1 MKIIDFR
8 RKIFPDYAV
17 LPFILCGVGQL
28 VAYYVTRII
37 NYSFRGM
44 PETFTDI
51 ASDFDKMI
59 PVMPIWS
66 VIYFLSYVFWA
77 VSYIW
82 VGRESKEICNK
93 MLVADM
99 MGKILCA
106 AVFIIFPTTLARP
119 TVDTSSFDG
128 WLLNYIYTIDQPDNL
143 LPSMHCSVSWFAA
156 RFVGKSRIIPKWYKI
171 FAFVSAF
178 LVFAS
183 VLFTKQ
189 HVIVDIFAGVFV
201 AELCTQISCRT
212 NLHRLYDKLDLGRV
226 YGREKQTSNR

>member
-1 MKIIDFR
+1 MTLIDLR
-8 RKIFPDYAV
+8 RKLLPDYAV
-17 LPFILCGVGQL
+17 IPFLLCAAGQL
-28 VAYYVTRII
+28 FAYYVTRLI
-37 NYSFRGM
+37 NYNFRGM

-51 ASDFDKMI
+51 ASHWDKMI
-59 PVMPIWS
+59 PVVPLWS
-66 VIYFLSYVFWA
+66 VIYFLSYVFWT

-82 VGRESKEICNK
+82 VSRESKEACNK

-99 MGKILCA
+99 MGKLLCA
-106 AVFIIFPTTLARP
+106 VVFVAFPTTLARP
-119 TVDTSSFDG
+119 QVDTSTFDG

-156 RFVGKSRIIPKWYKI
+156 RFVGMSKITPKWYKI
-171 FAFVSAF
+171 FAFIAAF

-201 AELCTQISCRT
+201 AEMCIQISCRT
-212 NLHRLYDKLDLGRV
+212 KLHNIYNKLDLGRF
-226 YGREKQTSNR
+226 YGRRNQK